1 MCNSDIPGYDYRT
14 DPLYQSIPFR
24 EKEIPCDVLYLDI
37 HNMDGYRVFTWDPV
51 RFPKPKRMLSDLE
64 KMGFNVVVIIDPGI
78 KVDPDYWVYQE
89 GIGGDYFCSYP
100 DGKPFS
106 GEVWPGECHFPDFS
120 SPAVREWWGG
130 LYKGL
135 IAQGVDGFWNDMNEP
150 SVWEGT
156 FLEVVLHDDGGRE
169 SSHARV
175 HNVYGKLM
183 ARGTY
188 EGMRKLSPDHRPFV
202 LTRAGFARTIDARIK
217 TTCLVCPPDDHPE
230 DVWCAWEFMI

>member
-1 MCNSDIPGYDYRT
+1 
-14 DPLYQSIPFR
+14 
-24 EKEIPCDVLYLDI
+24 
-37 HNMDGYRVFTWDPV
+37 
-51 RFPKPKRMLSDLE
+51 
-64 KMGFNVVVIIDPGI
+64 
-78 KVDPDYWVYQE
+78 
-89 GIGGDYFCSYP
+89 
-100 DGKPFS
+100 
-106 GEVWPGECHFPDFS
+106 
-120 SPAVREWWGG
+120 
-130 LYKGL
+130 
-135 IAQGVDGFWNDMNEP
+135 MNEP